1 MFTHL
6 IRYFFNNPRTIKF
19 ISWISPWIWKNSE
32 TFYEFND
39 FFFTNAK
46 GVNLKHISRPLK
58 PKIKLF
64 SKYLTKYQN
73 VKIAKSKLKKR
84 KVTKANIKAMCPKQK
99 REKKTL
105 K

>member
-6 IRYFFNNPRTIKF
+6 IRFSLTILGQLNLF
-19 ISWISPWIWKNSE
+19 HGLVLEIWENSE

-46 GVNLKHISRPLK
+46 GVNLKYISRPLK

-73 VKIAKSKLKKR
+73 VKIVKSKLKKR
-84 KVTKANIKAMCPKQK
+84 KVTKTNIKAMCPKQK

>member
-1 MFTHL
+1 M
-6 IRYFFNNPRTIKF
+6 
-19 ISWISPWIWKNSE
+19 
-32 TFYEFND
+32 
-39 FFFTNAK
+39 
-46 GVNLKHISRPLK
+46 
-58 PKIKLF
+58 KLF

-84 KVTKANIKAMCPKQK
+84 KVTKTNIKAMCPKQK

>member
-6 IRYFFNNPRTIKF
+6 IRFFLTILGQLNLF
-19 ISWISPWIWKNSE
+19 HGLVLEIWENSE

-46 GVNLKHISRPLK
+46 GVNLKYISRPLK